1 MASDPSWDD
10 IFRPASTQSTPPV
23 TPGSAASAPAAE
35 PGSPATAPLSRRAL
49 REAQDSARPPAGRPP
64 GTPAKK
70 KKRGRGNAGWIIAI
84 VVVLALVAGAG
95 VTGWVLFEDK
105 IRDVLG
111 IAPPIDYE
119 GTGNGTEVVVVIS
132 PGDIGS
138 DVATTLADANVT
150 MTFQAFYELLLKDDS
165 IQFEPGNYR
174 LQEHMSAA
182 AALAA
187 LQDPANRLINQVT
200 IREGVTA
207 DSALQS
213 IAEATEIPLEELQA
227 EAANFTQFGVP
238 ATAPSIEGY
247 LFPATYTFDPG
258 VTAHDAIK
266 TLVDKMFA
274 ELDAAGV
281 PEDSRFTVLTMA
293 SIIQR
298 ESGPVVEDMAK
309 ISRVFQNR
317 IDRGMNLQSDATVH
331 YGLGDTSSVWTSPE
345 DRADASN
352 PYNTYANPGLPI
364 GPIGLPGA
372 DAINAAMHPVDGSW
386 LYFVTV
392 NLKTGETVFSNTL
405 AEHERAADQLFAWCK
420 ESDENAAYCA

>member
-1 MASDPSWDD
+1 MTASGA
-10 IFRPASTQSTPPV
+10 PASS
-23 TPGSAASAPAAE
+23 GAPM
-35 PGSPATAPLSRRAL
+35 SRRAL
-49 REAQDSARPPAGRPP
+49 RESQAPVGTTGPRPSGKPR
-64 GTPAKK
+64 K
-70 KKRGRGNAGWIIAI
+70 KKRRGGNAGWIIAI
-84 VVVLALVAGAG
+84 VVVLALVVGAG

-105 IRDVLG
+105 IREVLG

-119 GTGNGTEVVVVIS
+119 GTGNGEQVVVVIS

-138 DVATTLADANVT
+138 DVATTLRDAGVT
-150 MTFQAFYELLLKDDS
+150 MTYQSFYQLLLDDPS
-165 IQFEPGNYR
+165 ITFEPGNYQ
-174 LQEHMSAA
+174 LQKQMSAA

-187 LQDPANRLINQVT
+187 LQDPANRLVNQVT

-207 DSALQS
+207 NSALES
-213 IAEATEIPLEELQA
+213 IAKVTEIPLEELQA

-238 ATAPSIEGY
+238 ADAPSIEGY

-258 VTAHDAIK
+258 ITAHDAVK

-281 PEDSRFTVLTMA
+281 APADRFRVLTMA

-298 ESGPVVEDMAK
+298 ESGPIIDDMAK

-317 IDRGMNLQSDATVH
+317 LDRGMNLQSDATVH
-331 YGLGDTSSVWTSPE
+331 YGLGDTSTVWTTPE

-372 DAINAAMHPVDGSW
+372 DAINAAIHPADGSW

-392 NLKTGETVFSNTL
+392 NLQTGETVFSNTL
-405 AEHERAADQLFAWCK
+405 AEHERAADRLFAWCK

>member
-1 MASDPSWDD
+1 M
-10 IFRPASTQSTPPV
+10 
-23 TPGSAASAPAAE
+23 
-35 PGSPATAPLSRRAL
+35 
-49 REAQDSARPPAGRPP
+49 
-64 GTPAKK
+64 
-70 KKRGRGNAGWIIAI
+70 
-84 VVVLALVAGAG
+84 VLALVVGAG

-105 IRDVLG
+105 IREVLG

-119 GTGNGTEVVVVIS
+119 GTGNGEQVVVVIS

-138 DVATTLADANVT
+138 DVATTLRDAGVT
-150 MTFQAFYELLLKDDS
+150 MTFQSFYELLLEDPS
-165 IQFEPGNYR
+165 ITFEPGNYQ
-174 LQEHMSAA
+174 LQKQMSAA

-187 LQDPANRLINQVT
+187 LQDPANKLINQVT
-200 IREGVTA
+200 IREGVSA
-207 DSALQS
+207 NSALES
-213 IAEATEIPLEELQA
+213 IAKATEIPLEELQA

-258 VTAHDAIK
+258 ITAHDAVK
-266 TLVDKMFA
+266 TLVDKMFS

-281 PEDSRFTVLTMA
+281 APEKRFTVLTMA

-317 IDRGMNLQSDATVH
+317 LDRGMNLQSDATVH
-331 YGLGDTSSVWTSPE
+331 YGIGDTSTVWTSPE
-345 DRADASN
+345 ARADASN

-372 DAINAAMHPVDGSW
+372 DAINAALHPADGSW

-392 NLKTGETVFSNTL
+392 NLQTGETVFSNTL
-405 AEHERAADQLFAWCK
+405 AEHERASDRLFAWCK

>member
-1 MASDPSWDD
+1 MAGPT
-10 IFRPASTQSTPPV
+10 A
-23 TPGSAASAPAAE
+23 
-35 PGSPATAPLSRRAL
+35 SPATAPLSRRAL
-49 REAQDSARPPAGRPP
+49 RDAQDAGRPERSSQP
-64 GTPAKK
+64 EKPRK
-70 KKRGRGNAGWIIAI
+70 KKRRGGNAGWIIAI
-84 VVVLALVAGAG
+84 VVVLALVVGAG

-105 IRDVLG
+105 IREVLG
-111 IAPPIDYE
+111 IEAETDYS
-119 GTGNGTEVVVVIS
+119 GTGNGEEVVVVIS

-138 DVATTLADANVT
+138 DVATTLRDAGVT
-150 MTFQAFYELLLKDDS
+150 MTFQSFYELLLSDPD
-165 IQFEPGNYR
+165 ITFEPGNYQ
-174 LQEHMSAA
+174 LQKQMSAA

-207 DSALQS
+207 NSALES

-258 VTAHDAIK
+258 ITAHDAIQ
-266 TLVDKMFA
+266 TLVDKMTA

-281 PEDSRFTVLTMA
+281 PPENRFTVLTMA

-317 IDRGMNLQSDATVH
+317 LDRGMNLQSDATVH
-331 YGLGDTSSVWTSPE
+331 YGLGDTSSVWTNPE

-420 ESDENAAYCA
+420 ESAENDAYCA

>member
-1 MASDPSWDD
+1 MASDPSWDE
-10 IFRPASTQSTPPV
+10 IFGPVSTTPAPNDA
-23 TPGSAASAPAAE
+23 AASPIAAS
-35 PGSPATAPLSRRAL
+35 SPPPPSATQAEATSRRAL
-49 REAQDSARPPAGRPP
+49 REERNAGVPASTRRQ
-64 GTPAKK
+64 K
-70 KKRGRGNAGWIIAI
+70 KKRGGGHAGWIIAI
-84 VVVLALVAGAG
+84 IVVIALVAGAG

-111 IAPPIDYE
+111 IAPPVDYE
-119 GTGNGTEVVVVIS
+119 GEGNGEEVVVVIS

-138 DVATTLADANVT
+138 DVATTLRDAGVT
-150 MTFQAFYELLLKDDS
+150 MTFQSFYELLLEDPN
-165 IQFEPGNYR
+165 ITFEPGNYK
-174 LQEHMSAA
+174 LQEEMSAA

-187 LQDPANRLINQVT
+187 LQDPANKLINQVT

-207 DSALQS
+207 NSAFES
-213 IAEATEIPLEELQA
+213 ISKATEIPLEQLQA

-238 ATAPSIEGY
+238 ASAPSIEGY

-258 VTAHDAIK
+258 ISAHDAIK
-266 TLVDKMFA
+266 TLVDQMFA

-281 PEDSRFTVLTMA
+281 PPENRFTVLTMA

-317 IDRGMNLQSDATVH
+317 LDRGMNLQSDATVH
-331 YGLGDTSSVWTSPE
+331 YGIDDTSTVWTTPE

-372 DAINAAMHPVDGSW
+372 DAINAAMSPADGTW

-392 NLKTGETVFSNTL
+392 NLQTGETVFSNTL

-420 ESDENAAYCA
+420 ASDENAIYCD

>member
-1 MASDPSWDD
+1 VNP
-10 IFRPASTQSTPPV
+10 STPVPPSPSPSSS
-23 TPGSAASAPAAE
+23 TP
-35 PGSPATAPLSRRAL
+35 PLSRRAL
-49 REAQDSARPPAGRPP
+49 RETQDSGRTAPPRGTDRPR
-64 GTPAKK
+64 K
-70 KKRGRGNAGWIIAI
+70 KKRGGGNAGWIIAI
-84 VVVLALVAGAG
+84 VVVLALVVGAG

-105 IRDVLG
+105 IREVLG

-119 GTGNGTEVVVVIS
+119 GTGNGEQVVVVIS

-138 DVATTLADANVT
+138 DVATTLRDAGVT
-150 MTFQAFYELLLKDDS
+150 MTFQSFYQLLLEDPS
-165 IQFEPGNYR
+165 ITFEPGNYQ
-174 LQEHMSAA
+174 LQKEMSAS

-187 LQDPANRLINQVT
+187 LQDPANKLINQVT
-200 IREGVTA
+200 IREGVSA
-207 DSALQS
+207 NSALES
-213 IAEATEIPLEELQA
+213 ISKATEIPLEQLQA

-258 VTAHDAIK
+258 ITAHDAIK

-281 PEDSRFTVLTMA
+281 APENRFTVLTMA

-298 ESGPVVEDMAK
+298 ESGPVLEDMAK

-331 YGLGDTSSVWTSPE
+331 YGIGDTSTVWTSPE
-345 DRADASN
+345 ARADASN

-372 DAINAAMHPVDGSW
+372 DAINAAIHPADGSW

-392 NLKTGETVFSNTL
+392 NLQTGETVFSNTL
-405 AEHERAADQLFAWCK
+405 AEHERASDRLFAWCK
-420 ESDENAAYCA
+420 ESDENAAYCD

>member
-1 MASDPSWDD
+1 MSPTPTGAASNPVT
-10 IFRPASTQSTPPV
+10 ASTAPDAVPAATPPV
-23 TPGSAASAPAAE
+23 
-35 PGSPATAPLSRRAL
+35 SRRSL
-49 REAQDSARPPAGRPP
+49 REGQNVGRTEPPRT
-64 GTPAKK
+64 GTPRK
-70 KKRGRGNAGWIIAI
+70 KKRRGRNIGWIVAI
-84 VVVLALVAGAG
+84 VVVFALVAGAG

-105 IRDVLG
+105 IREVLG
-111 IAPPIDYE
+111 IAPPTDYE

-138 DVATTLADANVT
+138 DVATTLRDAGVIL
-150 MTFQAFYELLLKDDS
+150 TFQSFYELLLEDPD
-165 IQFEPGNYR
+165 ITFEPGNYQ
-174 LQEHMSAA
+174 LQEQMSAA
-182 AALAA
+182 SALAA
-187 LQDPANRLINQVT
+187 LQDPANKLINQVT
-200 IREGVTA
+200 IREGVSA
-207 DSALQS
+207 NSALES
-213 IAEATEIPLEELQA
+213 ISKATEIPLEELQA

-258 VTAHDAIK
+258 ITAHDAIQ
-266 TLVDKMFA
+266 TLVDKMVA

-281 PEDSRFTVLTMA
+281 APENRFTVLTMA

-331 YGLGDTSSVWTSPE
+331 YGLGDTSTVWTTPE
-345 DRADASN
+345 ARADASN

-372 DAINAAMHPVDGSW
+372 DAINAAIHPSDGTW

-392 NLKTGETVFSNTL
+392 NLQTGETVFSNTL

>member
-10 IFRPASTQSTPPV
+10 IFAPASTP
-23 TPGSAASAPAAE
+23 SARPAATTN
-35 PGSPATAPLSRRAL
+35 SPSTAPVSRRAL
-49 REAQDSARPPAGRPP
+49 REAQDSGRPADTRP
-64 GTPAKK
+64 SPKPRK
-70 KKRGRGNAGWIIAI
+70 KKRGGGAGWIIAI
-84 VVVLALVAGAG
+84 VVVLALVVGAG

-105 IRDVLG
+105 IREVLG
-111 IAPPIDYE
+111 IAPPVDYE
-119 GTGNGTEVVVVIS
+119 GTGNGEEIVVVIS

-138 DVATTLADANVT
+138 DVATTLHDEGVT
-150 MTFQAFYELLLKDDS
+150 LTFQSFYELLLDDPS
-165 IQFEPGNYR
+165 ITFEPGNYQ
-174 LQEHMSAA
+174 LQKQMSAA

-207 DSALQS
+207 NSALES
-213 IAEATEIPLEELQA
+213 ISEATEIPIEELQA
-227 EAANFTQFGVP
+227 EAANFTQFGIP
-238 ATAPSIEGY
+238 AEVPSIEGY

-258 VTAHDAIK
+258 ITAHDAIK
-266 TLVDKMFA
+266 TLVDKMFT

-281 PEDSRFTVLTMA
+281 APENRFTVLTMA

-392 NLKTGETVFSNTL
+392 NLQTGETVFSNTL

>member
-1 MASDPSWDD
+1 M
-10 IFRPASTQSTPPV
+10 
-23 TPGSAASAPAAE
+23 
-35 PGSPATAPLSRRAL
+35 
-49 REAQDSARPPAGRPP
+49 
-64 GTPAKK
+64 
-70 KKRGRGNAGWIIAI
+70 GWIIAI
-84 VVVLALVAGAG
+84 VVVFALVAGAG

-111 IAPPIDYE
+111 IAPPTDYE

-138 DVATTLADANVT
+138 DVATTLAEANVT
-150 MTFQAFYELLLKDDS
+150 MTFQSFYELLLEDDS
-165 IQFEPGNYR
+165 IQFIPGNYR
-174 LQEHMSAA
+174 LQEQMSAA

-200 IREGVTA
+200 IREGVSA

-213 IAEATEIPLEELQA
+213 ISEATEIPLEELQA

-238 ATAPSIEGY
+238 ANAPSIEGY

-258 VTAHDAIK
+258 ISAHDAIQ
-266 TLVDKMFA
+266 TLVDKMTA
-274 ELDAAGV
+274 TLDAAGV
-281 PEDSRFTVLTMA
+281 APENRYTVLTMA

-298 ESGPVVEDMAK
+298 ESGPVVDDMAK

-331 YGLGDTSSVWTSPE
+331 YGLGDTSTVWTTPE
-345 DRADASN
+345 ARADASN

-372 DAINAAMHPVDGSW
+372 DAINAAIHPVDGSW